1 MAFLVT
7 SSNSFSSVISFCV
20 GGFSILASNFSSSFG
35 FSSSLGASGV
45 DSESEEDWAA
55 ARCARNLAAISSGSA
70 AAFSAASA
78 SALALASA
86 SALAFSSA
94 SSFAAASWAS
104 FMSFANSSAAASAFP
119 LVTSLT
125 NGVMTP
131 SLKYTILL
139 ISFIW
144 STLFDLILES
154 FMYPMNALFASW
166 PRTSSASSSEI
177 LTFSLVLRT
186 LPLNSSLKDSVG
198 TANAVLHAMRKISPC
213 TSRSH

>member
-45 DSESEEDWAA
+45 DSESEDWAA

-70 AAFSAASA
+70 AAFSGASA

-166 PRTSSASSSEI
+166 PKTSSASSSEI